1 MRFLLIVPALLLV
14 VATALPLIR
23 ADAWW
28 IRAFDFP
35 RLQILV
41 LGLLVLAG
49 GLFVWDLKRPVQA
62 GAALLLALAVLF
74 QAYKIF
80 PYTPLAAK
88 QVRDA
93 AADPDTTLSL
103 LVANVLM
110 SNRAAEGFLEI
121 VRASDP
127 DLVLTLEPDA
137 WWENQL
143 RVLEAAYPYTVKA
156 PLDNRYGMLLYA
168 RLPLIDPE
176 IKYLV
181 KPGIPSVH
189 AQVRLPSG
197 RRVWFHGLHPEPPA
211 PAEAET
217 TTPRDAELLLVGR
230 DVEGRRV
237 PTIVAGDLNDVA
249 WSYTTTLFQKISGLL
264 DPRRGRGLYNT
275 FHAQNIL
282 MRWPLDHVFHSEHF
296 TLVEMRRMPAF
307 GSDHFPIFV
316 HLRLEPGA
324 EALHD
329 PPTPDPEEVEEVQE
343 KIDEADPLE
352 EEL

>member
-1 MRFLLIVPALLLV
+1 MRFLLMVLALLLV

-35 RLQILV
+35 RIPLLV

-49 GLFVWDLKRPVQA
+49 GLWVWDLKRPVQA

-74 QAYKIF
+74 HAYKIY
-80 PYTPLAAK
+80 PYTPLASK

-93 AADPDTTLSL
+93 LPDPDTTISL

-110 SNRAAEGFLEI
+110 SNREVEGFLQI
-121 VRASDP
+121 VRECDP

-137 WWENQL
+137 WWEAQL
-143 RVLEAAYPYTVKA
+143 RVLEGDYPYTVKE
-156 PLDNRYGMLLYA
+156 PLDNRYGLMLHA
-168 RLPLIDPE
+168 RLELIDPE
-176 IKYLV
+176 IQYLV

-197 RRVWFHGLHPEPPA
+197 RRVWLHGLHPEPPA
-211 PAEAET
+211 PTEAET

-230 DVEGRRV
+230 AVAGRRV

-249 WSYTTTLFQKISGLL
+249 WSYTTRLFQKISGLL

-275 FHAQNIL
+275 FHAQNVL
-282 MRWPLDHVFHSEHF
+282 LRWPLDHVFHSEHF

-307 GSDHFPIFV
+307 GSDHFPVFV
-316 HLRLEPGA
+316 RLRFEPGA
-324 EALHD
+324 EALQD
-329 PPTPDPEEVEEVQE
+329 PPLPDREEVEQAQE

-352 EEL
+352 DSL